1 MLKQRCVVH
10 DHVVYYGLLTDID
23 GLQCH
28 WPETTTSQH
37 LSLPRAASEELAR
50 DSFSDSNNS
59 SPQDNDVENEEEM
72 PSPESDTWELQ

>member
-10 DHVVYYGLLTDID
+10 RHAVYGPLTDID

-37 LSLPRAASEELAR
+37 LSLHRAASDELAR
-50 DSFSDSNNS
+50 DSFSDSNS
-59 SPQDNDVENEEEM
+59 SPSQDNDVKNEEGM
-72 PSPESDTWELQ
+72 TSPESDTWESQ